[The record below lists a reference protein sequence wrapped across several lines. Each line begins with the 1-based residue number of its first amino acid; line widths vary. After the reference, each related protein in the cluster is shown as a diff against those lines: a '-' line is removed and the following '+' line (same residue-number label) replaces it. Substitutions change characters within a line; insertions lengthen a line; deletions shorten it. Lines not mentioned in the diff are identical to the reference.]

1 MMKFFEFYTLGN
13 ESFYTYK
20 NYFIRKFIKNIGP
33 LGINAKIRSG
43 HVIQNILS
51 LNIANES
58 NIQVLDVGCGVSYID
73 FWIANR
79 FPGWKILGIDIDKD
93 AINKS
98 QQIKNKK
105 FVENLD
111 FLKINILD
119 LEIEN
124 YFDLVYSMDVLEH
137 IYDDLGALKIIYNAL
152 KIDGYL
158 VLHLPLN
165 YKLNQRILPGFYDY
179 YTYDHVREEYTL
191 DEISQ
196 KLDEVGFRIITSY
209 YSYSFWGELA
219 FELNYLFWKKPKI
232 RLLFA
237 FIFHLISNLFGYI
250 DIKNQFKSG
259 NGIVMIVKK

>member
-1 MMKFFEFYTLGN
+1 MNFFEFYTLGS
-13 ESFYTYK
+13 ESYCTHKNFY
-20 NYFIRKFIKNIGP
+20 IRKFIKNFGP

-43 HVIQNILS
+43 HIIQSILR
-51 LNIANES
+51 LNIHNEM
-58 NIQVLDVGCGVSYID
+58 NLQVLDVGCGVSYLD

-79 FPGWKILGIDIDKD
+79 YTDWNILGIDIDRD

-98 QQIKNKK
+98 LKIKENK
-105 FVENLD
+105 FVGNID
-111 FLKINILD
+111 FLKMNILD
-119 LEIEN
+119 LEIQN
-124 YFDLVYSMDVLEH
+124 HFDVVYSMDVLEH
-137 IYDDLGALKIIYNAL
+137 IHDDLGALKIIYNAL

-158 VLHLPLN
+158 ILHLPLN

-196 KLDEVGFRIITSY
+196 KLDEVGFRIISSY